1 MQQIIN
7 FLIKYRI
14 LLLYVFLLFVAL
26 SFTIQSHDY
35 HRNTTIHSTGYVT
48 GNILHTKSSIYDYFD
63 LKHQNEKLS
72 FENAS
77 LRMKLLEI
85 SDTLLG
91 KESTFI
97 FSDSIPYR
105 VFPAR
110 VIKNDF
116 YKSDNYLTIDIG
128 TEQGIESD
136 MGVIS
141 PTGIVGVIDRSSDDF
156 SRVIS
161 ILNSQISLNAQIKGT
176 ATIGSLKWNGNDPYI
191 MSLEDVPRLARVTKG
206 DTIITGRQS
215 TMFPPDILIG
225 VVKDAQLIENG
236 SRYKIDVELFND
248 MTDLDYINV
257 IKNRDRTALKV
268 IDTLGT
274 NE

>member
-7 FLIKYRI
+7 FLIKYRN
-14 LLLYVFLLFVAL
+14 LLLYLFLLVIAL
-26 SFTIQSHDY
+26 GFTIQSHDY

-48 GNILHTKSSIYDYFD
+48 GNLLDTKSVIYDYFE
-63 LKHQNEKLS
+63 LKDQNDKLS
-72 FENAS
+72 KENAQ
-77 LRMKLLEI
+77 LRMQLLEI

-91 KESTFI
+91 QESSFI
-97 FSDSIPYR
+97 FSDSVPYKI
-105 VFPAR
+105 FPAR

-116 YKSDNYLTIDIG
+116 YKTDNYITIDIG
-128 TEQGIESD
+128 ADQGIEPD

-141 PTGIVGVIDRSSDDF
+141 PTGIVGVIDRSSEEF

-176 ATIGSLKWNGNDPYI
+176 ATIGSLKWDGKDPYI
-191 MSLEDVPRLARVTKG
+191 MSLEDVPRLAQVVKG
-206 DTIITGRQS
+206 DTIITGKQS
-215 TMFPPDILIG
+215 TLFPPDILIG
-225 VVKDAQLIENG
+225 TIEDAQLVENG
-236 SRYKIDVELFND
+236 SRYKIDVKLFND
-248 MTDLDYINV
+248 MTDLDYVNV
-257 IKNRDRTALKV
+257 IKNRDRIALKV